1 MSNIKVT
8 HSIKR
13 QQGVTLVELMVSMLV
28 GMILLSGVVA
38 VYIGSKQTY
47 GARGG
52 LSILQEN
59 GRVAIKRLQR
69 GILGAGYPKNSG
81 IEPIISR
88 ANQVDATPDPELT
101 VSADNAN
108 GVTER
113 KDASGAKVDKS
124 NGDTLTVS
132 FMPFG
137 TNTQDC
143 LGQIGTVK
151 GLIVNNY
158 FVQNGQL
165 MCRGSGNSV
174 AQPIAEAVDNMQ
186 ILYGI
191 YDDTNPDPKKHTFQY
206 LKASDMSGHWL
217 KVVSIQVAL
226 LINSIDNVKDV
237 APGVGN
243 EDQFNLLGQNYIA
256 RNERLALRVF
266 TTTIPLRN
274 RMPLLQ

>member
-1 MSNIKVT
+1 MRNSNIT
-8 HSIKR
+8 HFIKP

-59 GRVAIKRLQR
+59 GRVALKRLQR
-69 GILGAGYPKNSG
+69 GVLGAGYPKNNG
-81 IEPIISR
+81 VEPIISR
-88 ANQVDATPDPELT
+88 ADQVESASSITPSVD
-101 VSADNAN
+101 
-108 GVTER
+108 
-113 KDASGAKVDKS
+113 GA

-137 TNTQDC
+137 ASYTQDC
-143 LGQIGTVK
+143 LGQSGTIN

-158 FVQNGQL
+158 FVQNEQL

-186 ILYGI
+186 VLYGL
-191 YDDTNPDPKKHTFQY
+191 DTDSDGFTDQY
-206 LKASDMSGHWL
+206 QKATDVSSWL
-217 KVVSIQVAL
+217 NVTSIQVAL

-237 APGVGN
+237 APGAGN
-243 EDQFNLLGQNYIA
+243 EDTFNLLGQNHTA
-256 RNERLALRVF
+256 PNDRLARRVF

>member
-1 MSNIKVT
+1 MKIHKQALFNKS
-8 HSIKR
+8 
-13 QQGVTLVELMVSMLV
+13 QQGMTLVELMVSMLV
-28 GMILLSGVVA
+28 GVVLLGGVVA
-38 VYIGSKQTY
+38 VYVGSKQSY

-52 LSILQEN
+52 MSALQEN

-69 GILGAGYPKNSG
+69 GVLGAGYPMNAE
-81 IEPIISR
+81 IAPIVND
-88 ANQVDATPDPELT
+88 AGQVTAASNLT
-101 VSADNAN
+101 VSADHAN
-108 GVTER
+108 GVTGR
-113 KDASGAKVDKS
+113 KDASGANVDKP

-137 TNTQDC
+137 TYTQDC
-143 LGQIGTVK
+143 LGQTGTVEE
-151 GLIVNNY
+151 LIVNNY

-186 ILYGI
+186 VLYGI
-191 YDDTNPDPKKHTFQY
+191 DTDADGFTNQY
-206 LKASDMSGHWL
+206 LKADDMAGDWS

-237 APGVGN
+237 APGAGN
-243 EDQFNLLGQNYIA
+243 EDQFNLLGQNYTA
-256 RNERLALRVF
+256 PNDRLSRRVF

>member
-1 MSNIKVT
+1 M
-8 HSIKR
+8 KR
-13 QQGVTLVELMVSMLV
+13 EQGVTLVELMVSMLV

-59 GRVAIKRLQR
+59 GRIAIKRLQR
-69 GILGAGYPKNSG
+69 GVLSAGYPKNNG
-81 IEPIISR
+81 VEPIISR
-88 ANQVDATPDPELT
+88 ADQVDSKFSITP
-101 VSADNAN
+101 
-108 GVTER
+108 
-113 KDASGAKVDKS
+113 SGDDSK
-124 NGDTLTVS
+124 GDILTVS

-137 TNTQDC
+137 GSFTQDC
-143 LGQIGTVK
+143 LGQSGTTTK

-158 FVQNGQL
+158 FVQNKQL
-165 MCRGSGNSV
+165 MCRGSGNTV

-191 YDDTNPDPKKHTFQY
+191 YDDTDPDPQKHTFQY

-237 APGVGN
+237 APGAGN
-243 EDQFNLLGQNYIA
+243 EDQFNLLGQNYTA
-256 RNERLALRVF
+256 PNDRLARRVF